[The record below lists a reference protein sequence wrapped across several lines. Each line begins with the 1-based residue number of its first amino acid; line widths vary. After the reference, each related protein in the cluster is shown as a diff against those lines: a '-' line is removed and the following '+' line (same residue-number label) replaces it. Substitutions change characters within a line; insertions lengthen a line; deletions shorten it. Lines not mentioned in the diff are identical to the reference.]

1 MGTATKAVPSVFL
14 MGGNNL
20 SKRDNQNDKA
30 DGDSQIYRDGP
41 LFFSYHAYEP
51 SYEGNYPTN
60 PGKKY
65 RNSEGGITEERIA
78 TALS

>member
-1 MGTATKAVPSVFL
+1 MR
-14 MGGNNL
+14 GGDL
-20 SKRDNQNDKA
+20 SKRDNYNYKA

-41 LFFSYHAYEP
+41 LFFSYNAYEP
-51 SYEGNYPTN
+51 GYEGSYSTA